1 MRKLSLWLAII
12 ASPVIATPALADD
25 FIFFRSPSGNIH
37 CMLMSGDYAAARC
50 DMQTLTQ
57 TFSNPPADC
66 DMDWGDAFEIGPN
79 DRKGRV
85 ACHGDTVINPQSMQ
99 LGYGASATLGD
110 LTCTSEKTG
119 MTCTNARGHGFTI
132 AKARQTLF

>member
-1 MRKLSLWLAII
+1 MFRLTLLLA
-12 ASPVIATPALADD
+12 VIATPALADD
-25 FIFFRSPSGNIH
+25 FIYFHTPSGNIH

-50 DMQTLTQ
+50 DMLTLTQ
-57 TFSNPPADC
+57 TFPRRPSDC
-66 DMDWGDAFEIGPN
+66 DLDWGDAFEVAAT
-79 DRKGRV
+79 DRKGHV
-85 ACHGDTVINPQSMQ
+85 VCHGDTVIDPDSME

-110 LTCTSEKTG
+110 FTCTSETSG